1 MMTFDKL
8 HSQIVEDLEVLGF
21 DNLVKDM
28 HTLKTLRPMPK
39 KVIKRKA
46 QTKEVFLN
54 LVITEAGKVTE
65 LRLEEKK
72 ADAYLKL
79 KQKERVKLIDAYCK
93 REGVNPPDV
102 RMFRNDLDPEYA
114 EAKELFSKQLTAAG
128 LNFEV
133 QISRC

>member
-1 MMTFDKL
+1 MTYDKL

-28 HTLKTLRPMPK
+28 HTLKTLRPMTK
-39 KVIKRKA
+39 KAVKRKA
-46 QTKEVFLN
+46 PTKEVFLK
-54 LVITEAGKVTE
+54 LVITEAGKVSE

-72 ADAYLKL
+72 AEAYLKL

-93 REGVNPPDV
+93 REGINPPNV
-102 RMFRNDLDPEYA
+102 QGFRNYLDPEYA

>member
-1 MMTFDKL
+1 MTYDKL

-28 HTLKTLRPMPK
+28 HTLKTLRPMTK

-46 QTKEVFLN
+46 PTKEVFLN

-79 KQKERVKLIDAYCK
+79 KQKERVKLIKAYCK
-93 REGVNPPDV
+93 REGVNRPNV
-102 RMFRNDLDPEYA
+102 KRFIHHLDPEYV
-114 EAKELFSKQLTAAG
+114 EAKELFGKQLTAAG

>member
-1 MMTFDKL
+1 MTYDKL
-8 HSQIVEDLEVLGF
+8 HAQITEDLEVLGF

-28 HTLKTLRPMPK
+28 QTLKTLRPTTK
-39 KVIKRKA
+39 KAVKRKA
-46 QTKEVFLN
+46 PTKEVFLN
-54 LVITEAGKVTE
+54 LVITEAGRVTE

-72 ADAYLKL
+72 AEAYLKL

-102 RMFRNDLDPEYA
+102 RWFRNYLDPEYA
-114 EAKELFSKQLTAAG
+114 EAKELFSNKLVSAG

-133 QISRC
+133 QITRC

>member
-1 MMTFDKL
+1 MMTYDKL
-8 HSQIVEDLEVLGF
+8 HAQIVEDLEVLGF

-28 HTLKTLRPMPK
+28 HTLKTLRPIAK
-39 KVIKRKA
+39 KRLS
-46 QTKEVFLN
+46 KEVFLN

-72 ADAYLKL
+72 AEAYLKL
-79 KQKERVKLIDAYCK
+79 KQKERVKLIDSYCK
-93 REGVNPPDV
+93 REGVSPPDV
-102 RMFRNDLDPEYA
+102 KWFRNYLDPKYA
-114 EAKELFSKQLTAAG
+114 EAKELFSKRLTAAG